1 MPPTGGAVPLYESPD
16 KFYQGQRNAILN
28 SNGFKMAMA
37 GAAITILML
46 ILLVRNYLIQEALD
60 DARETRQD
68 REPRRVQVLP
78 YPPIQVP
85 IQTQVK
91 QHKIQELREV
101 IVVPEVKHITHELTP
116 VRVMM
121 PNVPRMSIPPRAPVL
136 LRTFKYPPPYEAFNK
151 K

>member
-16 KFYQGQRNAILN
+16 KFYQDQRNAILN

-60 DARETRQD
+60 DARETR
-68 REPRRVQVLP
+68 EVRRVLP

-116 VRVMM
+116 VPLMI
-121 PNVPRMSIPPRAPVL
+121 PHVPRMSIPPRAPVL
-136 LRTFKYPPPYEAFNK
+136 VRTFKYPPPYEAFNK